1 LVRSR
6 ETHRINP
13 PHNVRFLVNF
23 LTNVGSIHR
32 FSNDLS
38 VDNLVMLSD
47 FERVTDLS
55 KNMMIRPLLSGKQ
68 VILGVNTFASGS
80 SLSFRLSVIVKEPMI

>member
-1 LVRSR
+1 
-6 ETHRINP
+6 
-13 PHNVRFLVNF
+13 
-23 LTNVGSIHR
+23 
-32 FSNDLS
+32 
-38 VDNLVMLSD
+38 MLSD